1 MTVDNK
7 RGAQQ
12 STSSGAVDANKQAQ
26 MNAVW
31 QRIEKKQAES
41 HKDKLDMERK
51 DRNKRL
57 CKRLAI
63 VGCVV
68 LVVALIITGVCLF
81 TDVDDSLI
89 NELKY
94 GDTKIESASQA
105 MELAENGNANQVIYW
120 YDKKAKEAADNKTKA
135 EIYLELVSVIATP
148 SDTVQYSDDV
158 LQTALE
164 YALKAEELDPSIGSA
179 IKLST
184 VYEMMGDEENT
195 KKYNEIA
202 QQRMDDS
209 GESPEAIG
217 GQNAE

>member
-1 MTVDNK
+1 M
-7 RGAQQ
+7 
-12 STSSGAVDANKQAQ
+12 
-26 MNAVW
+26 
-31 QRIEKKQAES
+31 
-41 HKDKLDMERK
+41 
-51 DRNKRL
+51 
-57 CKRLAI
+57 
-63 VGCVV
+63 
-68 LVVALIITGVCLF
+68 
-81 TDVDDSLI
+81 
-89 NELKY
+89 
-94 GDTKIESASQA
+94 
-105 MELAENGNANQVIYW
+105 
-120 YDKKAKEAADNKTKA
+120 
-135 EIYLELVSVIATP
+135 IATP